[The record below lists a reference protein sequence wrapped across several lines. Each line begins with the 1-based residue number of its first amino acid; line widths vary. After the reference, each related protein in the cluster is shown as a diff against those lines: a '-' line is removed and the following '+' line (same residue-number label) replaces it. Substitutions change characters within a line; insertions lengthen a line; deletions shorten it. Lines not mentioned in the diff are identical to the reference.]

1 MSRAR
6 MDFDDPAA
14 GVALTAKGDLD
25 AERPQRCLHAPQA
38 TGERPGISG
47 PDGAIRANSVPPV
60 SGAGPEQVGGAA
72 HPRAALGHDF
82 AHAGGHRVGVDGI
95 YDRRPA
101 IGRIGPREG
110 AGGPQAGFAG
120 RRPAREI
127 GHPREPIEASLRQ
140 RTFA

>member
-72 HPRAALGHDF
+72 HPVLRSAMISRTQAAT
-82 AHAGGHRVGVDGI
+82 
-95 YDRRPA
+95 
-101 IGRIGPREG
+101 G
-110 AGGPQAGFAG
+110 A
-120 RRPAREI
+120 
-127 GHPREPIEASLRQ
+127 ASMASTIAVLRL
-140 RTFA
+140 AA